1 MTIQSINIELTDK
14 PAIHALKHI
23 PVTLLLL
30 AVTLFSAPVQAIQ
43 VLSEDEMRNSSE
55 LLAVDNT
62 GGIQTNQLSYLQRE
76 NEQSNSNGQAPQTPS
91 LLSVSSQQTVI
102 QDARRAADARNVD
115 IMQQR
120 WIEYRKGMLIKDP
133 NVLWI
138 RDLGQ

>member
-1 MTIQSINIELTDK
+1 MTTQAINIQLTDK
-14 PAIHALKHI
+14 SAIHVLKNT

-30 AVTLFSAPVQAIQ
+30 VLAVFAAPVQAIQ

-76 NEQSNSNGQAPQTPS
+76 NEQSNSNSQSPQTPS
-91 LLSVSSQQTVI
+91 LLAVSSQQTVI

-120 WIEYRKGMLIKDP
+120 WLEYRKSLLAKDP
-133 NVLWI
+133 SVIWFYASY
-138 RDLGQ
+138 